1 VVYIHANTNI
11 TYCYHCWLF
20 TLTAN
25 ISVHSGEVKAVCI
38 YTGHIAWSIDLQCR
52 MESSVTASSDC
63 SIVYIG
69 GHNGYMHALAVT
81 SGAVLW
87 SFDTHDVI
95 KCTPTATVISQQP
108 ALLVGSHSCVLYC
121 LKQVYGTC
129 IWQLQCNG
137 QVFSSPVHDT
147 VNGIVYVATTS
158 GSSVI
163 AVVDSTGVQLWQYS
177 TTAPVFADLALTA
190 YTSTTTARTDKGATT
205 IGAIAVCN
213 KELTCVIVAAV
224 DGSITLL
231 STEAA
236 AAVAVWRIVT
246 QAIVFS
252 SPCVCTLQ
260 QQQQHQGM
268 FVIGDQ
274 SGYVSCYIVS
284 GGTLVWRTQIVPN
297 DTEGA
302 SVVYASPFLL
312 TYRAIALVAAAT
324 SSGSIVLL
332 DLYTGVLISTI
343 QAPGQTF
350 SSPVV
355 VDDRLYIGCRSD
367 ALLCYQLYTD
377 KC

>member
-1 VVYIHANTNI
+1 MII
-11 TYCYHCWLF
+11 
-20 TLTAN
+20 
-25 ISVHSGEVKAVCI
+25 HSGEVKAVCMH
-38 YTGHIAWSIDLQCR
+38 TGSIRWSIHLQCR
-52 MESSVTASSDC
+52 IESSVTASNDC
-63 SIVYIG
+63 STVYIG

-95 KCTPTATVISQQP
+95 KCTPTATTIQNESV
-108 ALLVGSHSCVLYC
+108 LLVGSHSCMLYC
-121 LKQVYGTC
+121 MKQLCGKR
-129 IWQLQCNG
+129 IWQFQCNG
-137 QVFSSPVHDT
+137 QVFASPVHDT
-147 VNGIVYVATTS
+147 VTGIVYVATTS
-158 GSSVI
+158 GNSVT
-163 AVVDSTGVQLWQYS
+163 AVVDGTGIQLWQYS
-177 TTAPVFADLALTA
+177 TTAPVFADLVLTT
-190 YTSTTTARTDKGATT
+190 YTSTTTASTDECATT
-205 IGAIAVCN
+205 NDAIAVCT
-213 KELTCVIVAAV
+213 KEQPCVILAAV

-236 AAVAVWRIVT
+236 AAVVLWRIDT
-246 QAIVFS
+246 QASIFS

-260 QQQQHQGM
+260 TQHQQQQQQQTV

-284 GGTLVWRTQIVPN
+284 NSSLLWRTHIVLN

-302 SVVYASPFLL
+302 AAVVYASPFMFI
-312 TYRAIALVAAAT
+312 YRATALVAAAT

-332 DLYTGVLISTI
+332 DLYTGALISIT

-355 VDDRLYIGCRSD
+355 VDNRLYIGCRSD
-367 ALLCYQLYTD
+367 ALLCYQLHIAD